1 VKVPFTWKVTGWF
14 MIGWSAEFPAADVR
28 PLLEWNI
35 VDQEWRFLTG
45 WPDASSD
52 DPDKCVADPQPYVRA
67 RRRHQ
72 RIRRFVKPSADL
84 RVHADRRRKFQ
95 HVLFDLVAEEAG
107 RNLRHSSRR
116 CPRACGETV
125 PGHRLGRPRHL
136 ALPEYIE
143 RPALSKIDA
152 KPYMALRKWATQ
164 FYDVPPSGDVT
175 VSA

>member
-1 VKVPFTWKVTGWF
+1 MKVPFTWKVTGWF

-52 DPDKCVADPQPYVRA
+52 DPDKMAL
-67 RRRHQ
+67 
-72 RIRRFVKPSADL
+72 RIHSHMFGLGGAISAFEGSSNHRLIFACTPIDDENSNMFYSIWWPKKP
-84 RVHADRRRKFQ
+84 R
-95 HVLFDLVAEEAG
+95 

-136 ALPEYIE
+136 ALPEVHRTAGAVEDRRETVYG
-143 RPALSKIDA
+143 AS
-152 KPYMALRKWATQ
+152 Q
-164 FYDVPPSGDVT
+164 VGDT
-175 VSA
+175 VL